1 MHLNKKDGI
10 YIGDIIKRWRR
21 LKGISQEELA
31 VRSRIDRSY
40 ISELERNQ
48 SSPSIFTVLKL
59 AKGLGTCPGQFLAEI
74 HKELDFD
81 RIFEQLV

>member
-1 MHLNKKDGI
+1 MQLNKKDGI

-31 VRSRIDRSY
+31 LRSRIDRSF

-59 AKGLGTCPGQFLAEI
+59 AKGLGTCPGQFLVEI
-74 HKELDFD
+74 HRESDFD
-81 RIFEQLV
+81 QIFEELM

>member
-1 MHLNKKDGI
+1 MHLNKKEGI

-21 LKGISQEELA
+21 LKCISQEELA

-59 AKGLGTCPGQFLAEI
+59 AKGLGTCPGLFLAEI
-74 HKELDFD
+74 HRELDFD

>member
-1 MHLNKKDGI
+1 MHLNRKDGI

-21 LKGISQEELA
+21 VKGISQEELA
-31 VRSRIDRSY
+31 LSSRIDRSF

-74 HKELDFD
+74 HRELDFD

>member
-1 MHLNKKDGI
+1 MHLNKKEGI

-59 AKGLGTCPGQFLAEI
+59 AKGFGICPGEFLAEI
-74 HKELDFD
+74 HRELDFD
-81 RIFEQLV
+81 RMFEELV